1 MDEERYIRR
10 FRWATLV
17 SGSVLVL
24 LLVTAWVRETFTADW
39 KKYQKEYR
47 QLALERSAEEE
58 ETSLEPST
66 RIYQVSPTGLNRTDR
81 CITCHLGIENPFM
94 AGTPQPHTMHPGNYI
109 TDHPVEKFGCTVCH
123 GGQGRAVDRVLAFGE
138 DPSVHWDFP
147 LLHPPYI
154 ESSCGKCH
162 LAIFSGQAALEG
174 TGTFLHG
181 KEVFSREGCL
191 GCHRARGVG
200 GIIGPD
206 LTGQGEK
213 TKHEYSFTN
222 IRGEQTISNWLKEHF
237 RDPEMVSPG
246 SDMLKLDLPEEE
258 LEALATFTMGLA
270 KPDIS
275 YDYLAVEALQEF
287 RGMRA
292 ELSPARTW
300 SMTCSSCHGKEGKG
314 KDYETYRTGVPS
326 LWNYDF
332 IRVAPDELIEFTLN
346 HGRGARQ
353 MASWLPLYSGLKESE
368 IDSLVWMLDRKFA
381 PGITFGEVSGILKY
395 PERGQPERRQSGRS
409 QPESGRQIYLR
420 DCAFCHGENGGGD
433 IGLPLNNTGFLS
445 AASDRFIYNT
455 IIYGRN
461 MAGMPAWSGYSV
473 EDIAGLIR
481 YIRHWGPGHREDREI
496 ELPHGDPRK
505 GDLQYHYLCSR
516 CHGEFGEGNTGPAIL
531 TRDFQ
536 SLASDRFLFE
546 TISGGRSHTAMF
558 GWSTQVQGA
567 GRLNRQGISD
577 IIAYM
582 RQYAAGERDY
592 IYQGSNPGNSAAG
605 KELFTRHCARCH
617 GENGQ
622 GTSAPALNNQE
633 FLSAAS
639 NGYLVATISI
649 GRQGTRMPYWGRG
662 SENYPALSSGERR
675 DIAAYV
681 RSWQRFRIRK

>member
-1 MDEERYIRR
+1 MNEEGYIRR

-17 SGSVLVL
+17 SGSVLVI
-24 LLVTAWVRETFTADW
+24 LLVTAWVKETFMADW
-39 KKYQKEYR
+39 KRLQKEYR
-47 QLALERSAEEE
+47 QLALEGSVEE
-58 ETSLEPST
+58 ETSLETST
-66 RIYQVSPTGLNRTDR
+66 RILQVSPTGLNRTDR
-81 CITCHLGIENPFM
+81 CITCHLGMENPFM
-94 AGTPQPHTMHPGNYI
+94 AGAPQPHALHPGNYI
-109 TDHPVEKFGCTVCH
+109 ADHPVEKFGCTICH
-123 GGQGRAVDRVLAFGE
+123 GGQGRAVDRVPAFGE

-162 LAIFSGQAALEG
+162 LSIFSGQIALEG
-174 TGTFLHG
+174 TATFVYG

-222 IRGEQTISNWLKEHF
+222 IKGEQTISNWLKEHF

-292 ELSPARTW
+292 ELSPTRTW
-300 SMTCSSCHGKEGKG
+300 SITCSSCHGKEGKG

-368 IDSLVWMLDRKFA
+368 IDSLVWMLDWKFA
-381 PGITFGEVSGILKY
+381 PGITFWEVSGIL
-395 PERGQPERRQSGRS
+395 EHPERRPPGRS
-409 QPESGRQIYLR
+409 QPERGREIYLR
-420 DCAFCHGENGGGD
+420 DCAFCHGEDGSGD
-433 IGLPLNNTGFLS
+433 IGLPLSNGDFLS
-445 AASDRFIYNT
+445 AASDRFLYYT
-455 IIYGRN
+455 IVNGRN
-461 MAGMPAWSGYSV
+461 MSGMPAWSAYSG
-473 EDIAGLIR
+473 EDLAGLIR
-481 YIRHWGPGHREDREI
+481 FIRHWAPGPREDREI
-496 ELPHGDPRK
+496 ELPTGDPRK

-531 TRDFQ
+531 ARDFQ
-536 SLASDRFLFE
+536 SHASDRFLYE

-567 GRLNRQGISD
+567 GRLDRQGISD
-577 IIAYM
+577 IIAFM
-582 RQYAAGERDY
+582 RQCAAGERDY
-592 IYQGSNPGNSAAG
+592 IYQGSNPGNSVSG
-605 KELFTRHCARCH
+605 KELFIRHCSRCH
-617 GENGQ
+617 GEDGQ

-639 NGYLVATISI
+639 NGYLIATITI
-649 GRQGTRMPYWGRG
+649 GRQGTRMPSWGKG
-662 SENYPALSSGERR
+662 TENYPALSSAERR
-675 DIAAYV
+675 DVAAYV